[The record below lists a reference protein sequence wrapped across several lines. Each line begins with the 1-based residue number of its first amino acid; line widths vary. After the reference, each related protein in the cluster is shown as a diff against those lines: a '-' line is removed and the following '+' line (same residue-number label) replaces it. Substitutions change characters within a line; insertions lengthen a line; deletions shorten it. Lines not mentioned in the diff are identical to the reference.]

1 MTIKSTLNGP
11 FLTVEALDVLSLD
24 DLPSLLKAF
33 ENARQAGPFVVLT
46 DTTQMKS
53 SPRVVISAFA
63 EGLKRMPS
71 MSKVWLGDAVVVSSP
86 AVRFVLSTLLIVA
99 PMPTEVK
106 VFENRS
112 EARRWCVAILRKA
125 GLGVP
130 PDLLKS
136 A

>member
-11 FLTVEALDVLSLD
+11 FLTVEAIDVLSLD

-71 MSKVWLGDAVVVSSP
+71 MSKIWLGDAVVVSSP